1 MSEERSPGVGR
12 ASTAARTSGDTARAK
27 VEREYNEEKWPAVG
41 RLVDAKLAAEPDAGL
56 ARVLATVIRDS
67 LTDDAFVTPSG
78 AVFAGT
84 PLDIPLSAS
93 YGAVKRLITDT
104 VVAACTDSTELVV
117 ELGSGPGWTLLST
130 WLEGAPAGATYV
142 GAEYTAAGRDVAD
155 RLAALDPRLDFR
167 SLAFDYHQ
175 PDLSELGRVAEA
187 VVFSAHSLE
196 QIPHVNPE
204 LFEAI
209 RGLAERVTCF
219 HFEPVG
225 WQVEGEGG
233 SGTSR
238 EYAEEHD
245 YSRDLVEKLRAE
257 EAAGRIAI
265 DTILPE
271 VVGVN
276 PRNSTTVIGWHS
288 PA

>member
-1 MSEERSPGVGR
+1 VSD
-12 ASTAARTSGDTARAK
+12 AARAK

-41 RLVDAKLAAEPDAGL
+41 RLVEEAVAAEPDAGL
-56 ARVLATVIRDS
+56 ARVLAKVVRAS

-84 PLDIPLSAS
+84 RLDVPLSVS
-93 YGAVKRLITDT
+93 YGAVKRLVTDT
-104 VVAACTDSTELVV
+104 VIAACTERTELVV
-117 ELGSGPGWTLLST
+117 ELGSGPGWALLGA
-130 WLEGAPAGATYV
+130 WLEGAPRDALYV
-142 GAEYTAAGRDVAD
+142 GAEYTAAGRAVAD
-155 RLAALDPRLDFR
+155 RLAALDPRLRFR
-167 SLAFDYHQ
+167 SLPFDYHR
-175 PDLSELGRVAEA
+175 PDLSELGRVEEA
-187 VVFSAHSLE
+187 VVFTAHSLE
-196 QIPHVNPE
+196 QIPYVDPE
-204 LFEAI
+204 LFAAV
-209 RGLAERVTCF
+209 RGLAERVRCV

-225 WQVEGEGG
+225 WQLGEDTG

-245 YSRDLVEKLRAE
+245 YSRDLVERLRAE

-276 PRNSTTVIGWHS
+276 PANSTTVIGWHS